1 MASITTSVSLT
12 RKLTSLLAGAAM
24 IAGMPMPLAAH
35 SGLAGQDM
43 AVPSAHAP
51 VTPPSLAEQ
60 RNFDLVVRI
69 SEGEF
74 GAGIAGSPS
83 WAAASKRRA
92 ERIRLEMIAC
102 ANDAACRV
110 RAILWTEEEAA
121 AALEALRSALG
132 PSGRLAALAAELRAS
147 GSYALHADK
156 PDQDLIALAWRD
168 VTEGHN
174 RILRIYGLGEAPR
187 YPAIDAILFTP
198 DGDLWPGVLT
208 EATDHLLAAAPDHAG
223 PRADLAHRFALQLL
237 YFNDRENAASFAD
250 VDTRHNAAA
259 RAQIAALDWTRY
271 PYTVILVLGDG
282 PDRPGQLIGTY
293 GKLRLA
299 RAAQLYHEGLAPV
312 LIVSGGN
319 VHPALTP
326 INEAVEMKRELMT
339 RYAIPESAIIIEPHA
354 RHTTTNFRNSA
365 RLMLR
370 YGIPMDR
377 PAIATTSTGHSLYA
391 GGEPFDVKAMEEL
404 GYVPRRVIK
413 RLTPYEFAF
422 LPDPRSTHR
431 DNRDPLDP

>member
-1 MASITTSVSLT
+1 MC
-12 RKLTSLLAGAAM
+12 KLASLLAGVAL
-24 IAGMPMPLAAH
+24 IAGPPTPLAAH
-35 SGLAGQDM
+35 PGPARQEM
-43 AVPSAHAP
+43 AAPSSHLQ
-51 VTPPSLAEQ
+51 VTPAGLVEQ
-60 RNFDLVVRI
+60 RNFDLVVRM
-69 SEGEF
+69 STGEF
-74 GAGIAGSPS
+74 GAAMAGSPS
-83 WAAASKRRA
+83 WAAASKQRD
-92 ERIRLEMIAC
+92 ERIRLAVRAC

-121 AALEALRSALG
+121 AALAALRSALE

-147 GSYALHADK
+147 GRYALHASE
-156 PDQDLIALAWRD
+156 PDQDLIAAAWRN

-174 RILRIYGLGEAPR
+174 RILRVYGLGEAPR

-198 DGDLWPGVLT
+198 DGNLWPGVLT
-208 EATDHLLAAAPDHAG
+208 EATNHLLAAAADQAG

-237 YFNDRENAASFAD
+237 YLNERENAASFAD
-250 VDTRHNAAA
+250 LDTRHNAAA
-259 RAQIAALDWTRY
+259 RARIAALDWTRY

-282 PDRPGQLIGTY
+282 PDRSGQLIGTY

-299 RAAQLYHEGLAPV
+299 RAAQLYHGGLAPV

-326 INEAVEMKRELMT
+326 VNEAVEMKRELMT

-354 RHTTTNFRNSA
+354 RHTTTNFRNAA

-404 GYVPRRVIK
+404 RYVPRRVIK

-422 LPDPRSTHR
+422 LPDPRSTHH

>member
-1 MASITTSVSLT
+1 
-12 RKLTSLLAGAAM
+12 M
-24 IAGMPMPLAAH
+24 IAALPMPLAAD
-35 SGLAGQDM
+35 SGPAGQEL
-43 AVPSAHAP
+43 AAPSAHLP
-51 VTPPSLAEQ
+51 LTPPSLVEQ
-60 RNFDLVVRI
+60 RNFDLVVRM

-74 GAGIAGSPS
+74 GAAMAGSPA
-83 WAAASKRRA
+83 WGAASKRRA
-92 ERIRLEMIAC
+92 DRINLAMTAC
-102 ANDAACRV
+102 GIDAACRV

-121 AALEALRSALG
+121 AALVALRSALE

-147 GSYALHADK
+147 GGYALHAGR
-156 PDQDLIALAWRD
+156 PDQDLIAAAWRD

-174 RILRIYGLGEAPR
+174 RILRVYGLGEAPR
-187 YPAIDAILFTP
+187 YPAIDSILFTP

-208 EATDHLLAAAPDHAG
+208 EATGHLLAAAPDYAG

-237 YFNDRENAASFAD
+237 YLNERENAASFAD
-250 VDTRHNAAA
+250 LETRHNAAA
-259 RAQIAALDWTRY
+259 LAGIAALDWTRY

-299 RAAQLYHEGLAPV
+299 RAAKLYRDGLAPL

-326 INEAVEMKRELMT
+326 VNEALEMKRELME

-370 YGIPMDR
+370 YAIPIDR

-391 GGEPFDVKAMEEL
+391 GGKPFDVKAMEEL
-404 GYVPRRVIK
+404 GYVPRRVIE
-413 RLTPYEFAF
+413 RLTPYEFVF
-422 LPDPRSTHR
+422 QPDPLSTHH

>member
-1 MASITTSVSLT
+1 MVNSLT
-12 RKLTSLLAGAAM
+12 GKLACLMAGLAM
-24 IAGMPMPLAAH
+24 IVGPAMPLAAH
-35 SGLAGQDM
+35 SGPVKQEL
-43 AVPSAHAP
+43 AVPSAHVP
-51 VTPPSLAEQ
+51 LTPPSLIEQ
-60 RNFDLVVRI
+60 RNFDLVVRM
-69 SEGEF
+69 SGGEF
-74 GAGIAGSPS
+74 GVAIAGSPS
-83 WAAASKRRA
+83 WSATSKRRA
-92 ERIRLEMIAC
+92 ERIMLASTAC
-102 ANDAACRV
+102 AKDAACRV

-121 AALEALRSALG
+121 AALVALRSALE
-132 PSGRLAALAAELRAS
+132 PSGGLTALAAELRTS
-147 GSYALHADK
+147 GGYARHAAMS
-156 PDQDLIALAWRD
+156 DQDLIAAAWRD

-174 RILRIYGLGEAPR
+174 RILRVYGLGESPR

-223 PRADLAHRFALQLL
+223 PRADLTHRFALQLL
-237 YFNDRENAASFAD
+237 YLNERENAASFAD
-250 VDTRHNAAA
+250 LDTRHNSAA
-259 RAQIAALDWTRY
+259 RARIAALDWTRF
-271 PYTVILVLGDG
+271 PYTAILVLGDG

-299 RAAQLYHEGLAPV
+299 RAARLFHEGLAPV

-326 INEAVEMKRELMT
+326 VNEAVEMKRELME
-339 RYAIPESAIIIEPHA
+339 RHAIPESAIIIEPHA

-370 YGIPMDR
+370 YAIPTDR

>member
-1 MASITTSVSLT
+1 MASMTKAVSLT
-12 RKLTSLLAGAAM
+12 RKLASLLAGVAM
-24 IAGMPMPLAAH
+24 IAGLSMPLAAY
-35 SGLAGQDM
+35 SGPAGKEM
-43 AVPSAHAP
+43 AVPSAHALMA
-51 VTPPSLAEQ
+51 PPSLVEQ
-60 RNFDLVVRI
+60 RNFDLVVRM

-74 GAGIAGSPS
+74 GAAMAGSPS
-83 WAAASKRRA
+83 WAAASRRRTK
-92 ERIRLEMIAC
+92 RIRLAVSAC

-110 RAILWTEEEAA
+110 RAILWTEQEAA
-121 AALEALRSALG
+121 AALAALRSALE

-147 GSYALHADK
+147 ESYALYAGK
-156 PDQDLIALAWRD
+156 PDQDLIAAAWRD

-174 RILRIYGLGEAPR
+174 RILRTYGLGEAPR

-208 EATDHLLAAAPDHAG
+208 EATDQLLAADPDHAG
-223 PRADLAHRFALQLL
+223 PRTELAHRLALQLL
-237 YFNDRENAASFAD
+237 YLNERENAASFTD
-250 VDTRHNAAA
+250 LDTRHNAAA
-259 RAQIAALDWTRY
+259 FARIDALDWTRY

-326 INEAVEMKRELMT
+326 VNEALEMKCELMT

-377 PAIATTSTGHSLYA
+377 PALATTSTGHSLYA
-391 GGEPFDVKAMEEL
+391 SGEPFDVRAMEEL

-422 LPDPRSTHR
+422 LPDPRSTHH

>member
-1 MASITTSVSLT
+1 MTKAVFLT
-12 RKLTSLLAGAAM
+12 RRLASALAGAAM
-24 IAGMPMPLAAH
+24 IAGLPMPLAAH
-35 SGLAGQDM
+35 SGPAGQDM
-43 AVPSAHAP
+43 AAASAQPSLI
-51 VTPPSLAEQ
+51 PPSLVEQ
-60 RNFDLVVRI
+60 RNFDLVVRM

-74 GAGIAGSPS
+74 GAAIAGSPS
-83 WAAASKRRA
+83 WAAAGKRRA
-92 ERIRLEMIAC
+92 ERIRLAVRTC
-102 ANDAACRV
+102 AKDAACRV
-110 RAILWTEEEAA
+110 RAFLWTEEEAA
-121 AALEALRSALG
+121 AALAALRSALE
-132 PSGRLAALAAELRAS
+132 PSGRLAALVAELRAS
-147 GSYALHADK
+147 GDYAIHAGK
-156 PDQDLIALAWRD
+156 PGQDLIALAWQD

-174 RILRIYGLGEAPR
+174 RILRVYGLGEAPR

-208 EATDHLLAAAPDHAG
+208 EAADQLLAAAHDHAG

-237 YFNDRENAASFAD
+237 YLNERENAASFAD
-250 VDTRHNAAA
+250 LDTRHNAAA
-259 RAQIAALDWTRY
+259 RARIAGLDWTRY
-271 PYTVILVLGDG
+271 PYTAILVLGDG

-299 RAAQLYHEGLAPV
+299 RAARLYHEGLAPV

-326 INEAVEMKRELMT
+326 INEALEMKRELMT
-339 RYAIPESAIIIEPHA
+339 RYAISESAIIVEPHA

-370 YGIPMDR
+370 YAIPMDR

-413 RLTPYEFAF
+413 RLTPTEFAF
-422 LPDPRSTHR
+422 LPDPRSTHH